1 MKINRTLL
9 FESDRFKSM
18 SKIHSFPI
26 LSLCTVANK
35 KYFLRIRKMTK
46 RKKILSW
53 INKYECSVRLFL
65 FTLIHLI
72 GY

>member
-9 FESDRFKSM
+9 FESDKFKSM

-35 KYFLRIRKMTK
+35 KNIFKN
-46 RKKILSW
+46 KKNDKKKKFFELD
-53 INKYECSVRLFL
+53 K
-65 FTLIHLI
+65 
-72 GY
+72 

>member
-9 FESDRFKSM
+9 FESNRFRSM

-35 KYFLRIRKMTK
+35 KIFYKNK
-46 RKKILSW
+46 KNEKKKKIFELD
-53 INKYECSVRLFL
+53 K
-65 FTLIHLI
+65 
-72 GY
+72 